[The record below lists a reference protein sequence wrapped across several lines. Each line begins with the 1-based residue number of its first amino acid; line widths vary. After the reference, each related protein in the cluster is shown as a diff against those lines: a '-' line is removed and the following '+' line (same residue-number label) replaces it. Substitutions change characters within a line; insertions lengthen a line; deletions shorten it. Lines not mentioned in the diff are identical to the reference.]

1 MIANEERAKDE
12 EQSYYRAIG
21 KVIHLHEQL
30 IEFGSV
36 YENEAEEVKAAMM
49 QQEEEEQPAV
59 EGQNRLESEL
69 TENFHILNGGES
81 GKIVD

>member
-1 MIANEERAKDE
+1 VIANEERAKDE

-36 YENEAEEVKAAMM
+36 YENEDEEVKAAMM
-49 QQEEEEQPAV
+49 Q
-59 EGQNRLESEL
+59 
-69 TENFHILNGGES
+69 
-81 GKIVD
+81 